1 MNRARPDRLHLTMA
15 TLLLPSTSL
24 HFNVR
29 KRKRG
34 EQRIEIFTT
43 FHAYLSAADGFP
55 LLAFLSPSLPLD
67 TFHFFFFF
75 FFVLLLGRE
84 LLETRRR
91 LVRFFS
97 FSLKFALL
105 ETNVDGFAGF
115 FFSFVLRNREG
126 REIRGSWIADRRRLC
141 STEYSE
147 RVRTRRVL
155 VERLRLSLRN
165 DPLLLAGL
173 KLHLPTTRLL
183 YDSSPTYIRLGVRGA
198 NRERA
203 QVSLWT
209 MISRPWVGHD

>member
-1 MNRARPDRLHLTMA
+1 MNRARPSSYHGYVTFALDEPSFQRPKKEARRTKDRDFHHFPRVFIGSGRISPPRFPLAFPPARHFS
-15 TLLLPSTSL
+15 LLLLLLLRPL
-24 HFNVR
+24 VG
-29 KRKRG
+29 KRVARN
-34 EQRIEIFTT
+34 QATT
-43 FHAYLSAADGFP
+43 RSV
-55 LLAFLSPSLPLD
+55 
-67 TFHFFFFF
+67 FF
-75 FFVLLLGRE
+75 FFVEIRAARNKRGWFRG
-84 LLETRRR
+84 
-91 LVRFFS
+91 FF
-97 FSLKFALL
+97 L
-105 ETNVDGFAGF
+105 

-203 QVSLWT
+203 QVSLVDDDIAI
-209 MISRPWVGHD
+209 MGGP